1 MKQIPKRVMIVSF
14 DAVGAKDLEYLQTLP
29 NFRRFFEQAALCSH
43 VNSVC
48 PSLTYPAHTSI
59 VTGRMPKNHGI
70 VNNTK
75 IQPNRKDPDW
85 LYHRKWIRSTT
96 LYDEAKKKGMTTA
109 GLLWPVAAG
118 SRMDYYVPEIM
129 VTRKWQNQILM
140 NATNGPLFYQLDLN
154 KRFGHLR
161 NGIAQPQLDNFIQAC
176 ALDTIYKYNPQL
188 FLLHLTDVDTNRH
201 LYGVESKEAKEALK
215 RHDKRLGEIVRAL
228 EETGEMESTT
238 VVLLGDHYQKD
249 VDKVAFV
256 NHALWKAGL
265 LTVRNGKIKSWKAYA
280 KNCDGSCY
288 ICLHPSVRN
297 NAEVQRRTRKVLETL
312 KERED
317 FGIERILTREEA
329 ANMGADENC
338 FLMLEAKEGW
348 FFLDEWEQLT
358 AAEKDCAHG
367 MKGTHGYLPGEAD
380 YQTFFAM
387 SGCSVRAGAR
397 VEKNIALWDEGATLA
412 ALLEI
417 DLGKTDGSVIREML
431 Q

>member
-1 MKQIPKRVMIVSF
+1 M
-14 DAVGAKDLEYLQTLP
+14 
-29 NFRRFFEQAALCSH
+29 
-43 VNSVC
+43 
-48 PSLTYPAHTSI
+48 
-59 VTGRMPKNHGI
+59 
-70 VNNTK
+70 
-75 IQPNRKDPDW
+75 
-85 LYHRKWIRSTT
+85 
-96 LYDEAKKKGMTTA
+96 
-109 GLLWPVAAG
+109 
-118 SRMDYYVPEIM
+118 
-129 VTRKWQNQILM
+129 
-140 NATNGPLFYQLDLN
+140 
-154 KRFGHLR
+154 
-161 NGIAQPQLDNFIQAC
+161 
-176 ALDTIYKYNPQL
+176 
-188 FLLHLTDVDTNRH
+188 
-201 LYGVESKEAKEALK
+201 
-215 RHDKRLGEIVRAL
+215 
-228 EETGEMESTT
+228 
-238 VVLLGDHYQKD
+238 
-249 VDKVAFV
+249 
-256 NHALWKAGL
+256 

-288 ICLHPSVRN
+288 IYLHPSVEN
-297 NAEVQRRTRKVLETL
+297 NAEVQKRTRKVLETL
-312 KERED
+312 KRRED